1 MTVTILYVSD
11 SCEMVQCVD
20 CVWIWLVPFP
30 GTMHYFLYVQSFISQ
45 CGGLVDNMFM
55 SHEVS
60 NTNTVGMGG
69 KAKRAHIEKQ
79 LEGLN
84 ATGIGR

>member
-20 CVWIWLVPFP
+20 VVSSIPWHTLR
-30 GTMHYFLYVQSFISQ
+30 THYFLYVQSFISR
-45 CGGLVDNMFM
+45 CGGSVDNVFV

-60 NTNTVGMGG
+60 NTNTVGMGE

-79 LEGLN
+79 L
-84 ATGIGR
+84 GR